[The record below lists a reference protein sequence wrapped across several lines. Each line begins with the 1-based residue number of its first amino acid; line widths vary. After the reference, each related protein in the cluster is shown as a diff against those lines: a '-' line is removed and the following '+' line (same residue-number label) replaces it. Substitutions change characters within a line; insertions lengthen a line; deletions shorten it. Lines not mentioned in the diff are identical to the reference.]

1 MASAQPP
8 PTKGRGRARIPTSQ
22 SGPAAPSI
30 TPSTDISQSIT
41 PPTTD
46 FSLLSVTPTTDIST
60 PSASIAPELSRPDTG
75 FSSASSTFQP
85 STTSSTSVPK
95 GRARSDRLKQSVA
108 PSDPYWTVT
117 NLTAAE
123 FNKHDR
129 PTKPDELGTIGEQI
143 QVIANYFPILN
154 FPHKGLVYQ
163 YHIQIRN
170 RKNFEI
176 YRERRR

>member
-1 MASAQPP
+1 MSQIVR
-8 PTKGRGRARIPTSQ
+8 GRGRGRQPIHSYYPF
-22 SGPAAPSI
+22 PPSI
-30 TPSTDISQSIT
+30 TSPTDISRSTT
-41 PPTTD
+41 PRRID
-46 FSLLSVTPTTDIST
+46 SSS
-60 PSASIAPELSRPDTG
+60 SDTG
-75 FSSASSTFQP
+75 FSSASSTSQL
-85 STTSSTSVPK
+85 SETSSTSVPK
-95 GRARSDRLKQSVA
+95 GRARGDRLKQSVA